1 MMMVRL
7 GGAFVDDREG
17 LFRAEQL
24 GSSGLVGE
32 GRFDHLIQHAGLA
45 VLTQLND
52 VRGGQ
57 NALSVALASG

>member
-1 MMMVRL
+1 MVMVGL
-7 GGAFVDDREG
+7 GEVVVDDREG

-32 GRFDHLIQHAGLA
+32 GRFDQLIQHAGLA
-45 VLTQLND
+45 VLAQLND

-57 NALSVALASG
+57 NALSVAPASG